1 MVQDH
6 DDLSP
11 KTETEC
17 DIKQVL
23 SSIMELFVTSLS
35 EQEAHAPHKSKGQGS
50 EAKNAVRDMAPGR

>member
-6 DDLSP
+6 DDLNP
-11 KTETEC
+11 KIETKG

-23 SSIMELFVTSLS
+23 SSIMELFVMNLS
-35 EQEAHAPHKSKGQGS
+35 EQEAHAPHNSRGQGS